1 MNANGMRPIHPGEIV
16 EKEFLEPLGTAVA
29 DLQVRL
35 CMSEVE
41 VRELMAQNVGVSP
54 DLANKLS
61 ILLNTTPDFWL
72 SLQSTYDARIAEAGR
87 G

>member
-1 MNANGMRPIHPGEIV
+1 
-16 EKEFLEPLGTAVA
+16 
-29 DLQVRL
+29 
-35 CMSEVE
+35 MSEVE